1 MSPHAQTARLAA
13 PSPRREIARIAVP
26 VSAEFVLTLVLNVVN
41 QIVVGTL
48 GATAIAAVGFANS
61 LTMILV
67 LTLGAIGAS
76 VSILVARAHGG
87 GDQTKLNQTVSAAL
101 FLAGGVTVLA
111 AVPILVWGESLMRLV
126 GASETVAAAGGGYL
140 SLAGLAV
147 VPTVIGALFSG
158 VLRSTGRPRSPM
170 VATMATVGLNA
181 ALAYLFVTGTGPFPE
196 LGVPGA
202 GLATL
207 ITASLKAGI
216 LAVQVFGIHRVVRW
230 QPPTGYASWW
240 RVSRALVVLA
250 LPLGITELF
259 WTSGTFL
266 YNVVFQQISDDALAA
281 AQMVNMLESLFLV
294 GSIGLMA
301 ATTALVGREVGRGDG
316 RGAAAWV
323 RRIKKTGTVTGV
335 AFGVLYGTTAL
346 VLPFLF
352 HDMTDEVRTMA
363 TVGIALYAISQ
374 VVKVRNMILGA
385 GVLPSA
391 GDVRGVIFGDV
402 VGAFVVGLPLAVVL
416 GLHTPLGVVGV
427 FAARVIEELA
437 KVVIFSRRTRRV
449 RWDAVGTRSAS
460 AERRAQ
466 PPVAREVDELEQL
479 A

>member
-1 MSPHAQTARLAA
+1 
-13 PSPRREIARIAVP
+13 
-26 VSAEFVLTLVLNVVN
+26 
-41 QIVVGTL
+41 
-48 GATAIAAVGFANS
+48 
-61 LTMILV
+61 
-67 LTLGAIGAS
+67 
-76 VSILVARAHGG
+76 
-87 GDQTKLNQTVSAAL
+87 
-101 FLAGGVTVLA
+101 
-111 AVPILVWGESLMRLV
+111 
-126 GASETVAAAGGGYL
+126 
-140 SLAGLAV
+140 
-147 VPTVIGALFSG
+147 
-158 VLRSTGRPRSPM
+158 
-170 VATMATVGLNA
+170 
-181 ALAYLFVTGTGPFPE
+181 
-196 LGVPGA
+196 
-202 GLATL
+202 
-207 ITASLKAGI
+207 
-216 LAVQVFGIHRVVRW
+216 
-230 QPPTGYASWW
+230 
-240 RVSRALVVLA
+240 
-250 LPLGITELF
+250 
-259 WTSGTFL
+259 
-266 YNVVFQQISDDALAA
+266 
-281 AQMVNMLESLFLV
+281 
-294 GSIGLMA
+294 
-301 ATTALVGREVGRGDG
+301 VGRGDG

-346 VLPFLF
+346 VLPYLF

>member
-1 MSPHAQTARLAA
+1 M
-13 PSPRREIARIAVP
+13 
-26 VSAEFVLTLVLNVVN
+26 
-41 QIVVGTL
+41 
-48 GATAIAAVGFANS
+48 
-61 LTMILV
+61 
-67 LTLGAIGAS
+67 
-76 VSILVARAHGG
+76 
-87 GDQTKLNQTVSAAL
+87 
-101 FLAGGVTVLA
+101 
-111 AVPILVWGESLMRLV
+111 V

-170 VATMATVGLNA
+170 VATMATVGVNA
-181 ALAYLFVTGTGPFPE
+181 VLAYLLVTGTGPFPE

-216 LAVQVFGIHRVVRW
+216 LALQVFGIHRVVRW
-230 QPPTGYASWW
+230 EPPTGYASWW

-250 LPLGITELF
+250 LPLGVTELF

-281 AQMVNMLESLFLV
+281 AQIVNMLEGLFLV

-301 ATTALVGREVGRGDG
+301 ATTALVGRDVGRGDG

-323 RRIKKTGTVTGV
+323 RRIKQAGTVTGIG
-335 AFGVLYGTTAL
+335 FGVLYGATAL
-346 VLPFLF
+346 FLPLLF
-352 HDMTDEVRTMA
+352 HDTTDEVRTMA
-363 TVGIALYAISQ
+363 TAGIALYAIAQ

-416 GLHTPLGVVGV
+416 GLHTPLGVAGV

-449 RWDAVGTRSAS
+449 RWDVLGAAS
-460 AERRAQ
+460 APPERRV
-466 PPVAREVDELEQL
+466 PVAAREVDELEQL